1 MYCEHRE
8 HNRNTNVLKGSLFST
23 PQGLWQAYI
32 ILGGIKM
39 EYASWK
45 LSNSMEKL
53 KNWIKP
59 RSSSL
64 VTYGFQ
70 T

>member
-23 PQGLWQAYI
+23 RQGLWQAYI

-45 LSNSMEKL
+45 LYPKCEEK
-53 KNWIKP
+53 
-59 RSSSL
+59 
-64 VTYGFQ
+64 F
-70 T
+70 

>member
-23 PQGLWQAYI
+23 RQGLWQAYI

-45 LSNSMEKL
+45 LYPILRRNSRTGANTPSSEFSYL
-53 KNWIKP
+53 WI
-59 RSSSL
+59 
-64 VTYGFQ
+64 
-70 T
+70 